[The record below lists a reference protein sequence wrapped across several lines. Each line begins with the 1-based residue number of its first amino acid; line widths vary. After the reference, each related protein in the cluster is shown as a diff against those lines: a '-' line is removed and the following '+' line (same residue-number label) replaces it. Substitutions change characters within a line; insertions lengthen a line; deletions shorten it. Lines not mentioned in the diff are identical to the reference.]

1 MKISVPISVGELFD
15 KISILEIKKIKIK
28 DKTKLQDIK
37 FELNALKQILTKK
50 RLHKKNN
57 KEQYIKLLNINK
69 RLWNIEDKKRSY
81 ENSKKFDKAFIELAR
96 KVYLLNDRRA
106 EIKNTINLNSGSKS
120 LMSFFS
126 AFAIKSILA
135 SISSLPATSRANF
148 K

>member
-37 FELNALKQILTKK
+37 FELNLLKQILTKK
-50 RLHKKNN
+50 RLNKKNN
-57 KEQYIKLLNINK
+57 KEQYTKLFNINK

-81 ENSKKFDKAFIELAR
+81 EKSKKFDKAFIELAR

-106 EIKNTINLNSGSKS
+106 KIKNKINHISGSMIREVKS
-120 LMSFFS
+120 YE
-126 AFAIKSILA
+126 KY
-135 SISSLPATSRANF
+135 
-148 K
+148 

>member
-28 DKTKLQDIK
+28 DKNKLQDIK

-50 RLHKKNN
+50 RLNKKNN
-57 KEQYIKLLNINK
+57 KEQYTKLFNINK

-81 ENSKKFDKAFIELAR
+81 EKSKKFDKAFIELAR

-106 EIKNTINLNSGSKS
+106 KIKNKINLNSGSK
-120 LMSFFS
+120 
-126 AFAIKSILA
+126 IREVKSYE
-135 SISSLPATSRANF
+135 
-148 K
+148 KY

>member
-50 RLHKKNN
+50 RLHKKNI
-57 KEQYIKLLNINK
+57 KEEYAKLFNINK

-81 ENSKKFDKAFIELAR
+81 EKSKKFDKAFIELAR

-106 EIKNTINLNSGSKS
+106 KIKNKINLNSGSK
-120 LMSFFS
+120 
-126 AFAIKSILA
+126 IREVKSYE
-135 SISSLPATSRANF
+135 
-148 K
+148 KY

>member
-28 DKTKLQDIK
+28 DKNKLQDIK

-50 RLHKKNN
+50 RLNKKNN
-57 KEQYIKLLNINK
+57 KEQYTKLFNINK

-81 ENSKKFDKAFIELAR
+81 EKSKKFDKAFIELAR

-106 EIKNTINLNSGSKS
+106 KIKNKINHISGSMIREIKSYEKY
-120 LMSFFS
+120 
-126 AFAIKSILA
+126 
-135 SISSLPATSRANF
+135 
-148 K
+148 

>member
-57 KEQYIKLLNINK
+57 KEEYAKLFNINK

-81 ENSKKFDKAFIELAR
+81 EKSKKFDKAFIELAR

-106 EIKNTINLNSGSKS
+106 KIKNKINHISGSMIREVKS
-120 LMSFFS
+120 YE
-126 AFAIKSILA
+126 KY
-135 SISSLPATSRANF
+135 
-148 K
+148 

>member
-50 RLHKKNN
+50 KLYKKNN
-57 KEQYIKLLNINK
+57 KEQYTKLFNINK

-81 ENSKKFDKAFIELAR
+81 EKSKKFDKAFIELAR

-106 EIKNTINLNSGSKS
+106 KIKNKINLNSGSK
-120 LMSFFS
+120 
-126 AFAIKSILA
+126 IREVKSYE
-135 SISSLPATSRANF
+135 
-148 K
+148 KY

>member
-37 FELNALKQILTKK
+37 FELNALKQICTKK
-50 RLHKKNN
+50 RLNKKNN

-81 ENSKKFDKAFIELAR
+81 EKSKKFDKAFIELAR
-96 KVYLLNDRRA
+96 KVYLLNDKRA
-106 EIKNTINLNSGSKS
+106 KIKNKINQISGSMIREVKS
-120 LMSFFS
+120 YE
-126 AFAIKSILA
+126 AY
-135 SISSLPATSRANF
+135 
-148 K
+148 

>member
-50 RLHKKNN
+50 RLHKKDN
-57 KEQYIKLLNINK
+57 KEQYTKLFNINK

-81 ENSKKFDKAFIELAR
+81 EKSKKFDKAFIELAR

-106 EIKNTINLNSGSKS
+106 KIKNKINHISGSMIREVKS
-120 LMSFFS
+120 YE
-126 AFAIKSILA
+126 KY
-135 SISSLPATSRANF
+135 
-148 K
+148 

>member
-57 KEQYIKLLNINK
+57 KEQYTKLFNINK

-81 ENSKKFDKAFIELAR
+81 EKSKKFDKAFIELAR

-106 EIKNTINLNSGSKS
+106 KIKNKINHISGSMIREVKS
-120 LMSFFS
+120 YE
-126 AFAIKSILA
+126 KY
-135 SISSLPATSRANF
+135 
-148 K
+148 